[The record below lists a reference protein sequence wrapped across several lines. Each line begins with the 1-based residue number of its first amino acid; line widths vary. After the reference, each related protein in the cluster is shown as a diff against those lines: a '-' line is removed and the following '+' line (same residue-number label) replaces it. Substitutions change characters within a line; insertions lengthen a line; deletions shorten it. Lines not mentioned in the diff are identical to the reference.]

1 MNMTY
6 RKSRKRHNCYC
17 CGGDIK
23 PGQFYCDHGKAQRE
37 CWRCIGLISPY
48 TYEDS

>member
-1 MNMTY
+1 MTY
-6 RKSRKRHNCYC
+6 RKSRKRHDCYC

-37 CWRCIGLISPY
+37 CWRCIGLISPH
-48 TYEDS
+48 TFEDS